1 MSSPEIEKMRGRMR
15 EDAVYSAKDIE
26 AICRLEA
33 AYLEECA
40 HSEGGFEEISS
51 HYQEEIATI
60 TSRYMAVGAG
70 RVELRENELDR

>member
-1 MSSPEIEKMRGRMR
+1 MRQHEIEEMRLSMKEKGFYTP
-15 EDAVYSAKDIE
+15 EDIE

-40 HSEGGFEEISS
+40 RSDGGFEEISS

-60 TSRYMAVGAG
+60 TSRYMEVGAG
-70 RVELRENELDR
+70 RAELGENELDR